1 MKDFKPGRS
10 AGTRRHRRHVM
21 QGILGLG
28 IAGPLASAG
37 ALAAST
43 EAEEIARQRPQDG
56 DQLTFFGGD
65 RDGEIIAPS
74 DLLLGEQPFIAYPR
88 DPSSGVIRD
97 GSRLN
102 QITLLRVDPSRFDD
116 STRPGTVDGIIA
128 FSATCTHQQCPV
140 TAWDEKAEALFCF
153 CHRSRFN
160 PWQAGKVVNGPAT
173 RRLPSLPLRLEGE
186 NELRIAGGFS
196 GRVGT

>member
-1 MKDFKPGRS
+1 MKEFRPDRS
-10 AGTRRHRRHVM
+10 LGIGHNRRHVV

-28 IAGPLASAG
+28 MAGPLASADAWAAG
-37 ALAAST
+37 A

-65 RDGEIIAPS
+65 RDGEVIVPA
-74 DLLLGEQPFIAYPR
+74 DLLLGEQPLIAYPR
-88 DPSSGVIRD
+88 DPSAGVIRN

-116 STRPGTVDGIIA
+116 RTRPGTVDGIIA

-173 RRLPSLPLRLEGE
+173 RRLPTLPLRLDGGH
-186 NELRIAGGFS
+186 ELRIAGGFS
-196 GRVGT
+196 GRVGS